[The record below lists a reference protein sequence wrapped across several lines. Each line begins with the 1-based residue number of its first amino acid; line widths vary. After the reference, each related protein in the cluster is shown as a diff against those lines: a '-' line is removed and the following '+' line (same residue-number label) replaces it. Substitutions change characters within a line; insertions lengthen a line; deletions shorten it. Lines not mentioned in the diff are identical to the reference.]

1 MTDGFLSRWS
11 RRKLDV
17 QEGKP
22 VLAEPPSHPLQPLP
36 QPSPADG
43 RGSEAAAAGGR
54 VCKASAAGG
63 SVCEASASGGRVC
76 EASAFGGTESEA
88 SAFSARGRENSGMV
102 APLPLPPGEGGGEG
116 APEVPLPTLADAQA
130 LTPQSDFKPFMARGV
145 AAEVKNAA
153 MKKLFAD
160 PHYNV
165 MDRLDTYIDDY
176 SLPDPIPEAMLRQM
190 VSAKFLNLFD
200 EDEDKQDALTQAEL
214 NPAAAPVASPPSS
227 VPSSLNAQHAS
238 LRDDG
243 NTPTSEVVAQSQ
255 FTLQPPIDH
264 DHTDMRLQPDHAP
277 EGKNPGRGAA

>member
-11 RRKLDV
+11 KRKLDV

-22 VLAEPPSHPLQPLP
+22 VLAEPPSHPLQPSP
-36 QPSPADG
+36 QPSPAGGRSSEAPAAGG
-43 RGSEAAAAGGR
+43 RGSEAPAAGGR
-54 VCKASAAGG
+54 S
-63 SVCEASASGGRVC
+63 SEAPASGG
-76 EASAFGGTESEA
+76 TQSEA
-88 SAFSARGRENSGMV
+88 SSLSARGRENSGRV
-102 APLPLPPGEGGGEG
+102 APPPLPPAEGRGEG

-145 AAEVKNAA
+145 AADVKNAA
-153 MKKLFAD
+153 MKKLFTD

-190 VSAKFLNLFD
+190 ASAKFLNLFD
-200 EDEDKQDALTQAEL
+200 EDEGKQDAVTQAKL
-214 NPAAAPVASPPSS
+214 SPAAPPVAPPVASPPTSS
-227 VPSSLNAQHAS
+227 PPSTPSSPNALS
-238 LRDDG
+238 EPLRENA
-243 NTPTSEVVAQSQ
+243 NTPTGEVVAQSQ

-277 EGKNPGRGAA
+277 EGKNPRRGAA

>member
-22 VLAEPPSHPLQPLP
+22 VLAEPPSHPLQPSP
-36 QPSPADG
+36 QPSPAG
-43 RGSEAAAAGGR
+43 GGSSEAPAAGGR
-54 VCKASAAGG
+54 G
-63 SVCEASASGGRVC
+63 
-76 EASAFGGTESEA
+76 SEA
-88 SAFSARGRENSGMV
+88 SAFSARGRESSGRV
-102 APLPLPPGEGGGEG
+102 ALPPLPAGEGRGEG

-145 AAEVKNAA
+145 AADVKNAA
-153 MKKLFAD
+153 MKKLFTD

-165 MDRLDTYIDDY
+165 MDRLDIYIDDY
-176 SLPDPIPEAMLRQM
+176 SLPDPIPDAMLRQM

-200 EDEDKQDALTQAEL
+200 EDEDNQDAVTQAEL
-214 NPAAAPVASPPSS
+214 NPAAPPVALPSTSPPTSSPPST
-227 VPSSLNAQHAS
+227 PSSPNALHEP
-238 LRDDG
+238 LRDDA
-243 NTPTSEVVAQSQ
+243 NTPTGEVVAQPQ

>member
-22 VLAEPPSHPLQPLP
+22 VLAEPPAPVAAHAPAAV
-36 QPSPADG
+36 PSTPVPVPA
-43 RGSEAAAAGGR
+43 A
-54 VCKASAAGG
+54 
-63 SVCEASASGGRVC
+63 
-76 EASAFGGTESEA
+76 
-88 SAFSARGRENSGMV
+88 
-102 APLPLPPGEGGGEG
+102 EGGGGNEG
-116 APEVPLPTLADAQA
+116 APEAPLPSLADAQA

-145 AAEVKNAA
+145 AADVKNAA

-200 EDEDKQDALTQAEL
+200 DDDKPEDKQDAAS
-214 NPAAAPVASPPSS
+214 PAASPP
-227 VPSSLNAQHAS
+227 PSPRARPEP
-238 LRDDG
+238 LREDA

>member
-11 RRKLDV
+11 KRKLDV

-22 VLAEPPSHPLQPLP
+22 VLAEPPSHPLQPSP
-36 QPSPADG
+36 EPSPAVG
-43 RGSEAAAAGGR
+43 RGSEAP
-54 VCKASAAGG
+54 AAGG
-63 SVCEASASGGRVC
+63 SACEASASGGRGS
-76 EASAFGGTESEA
+76 EAASDRTQSEA
-88 SAFSARGRENSGMV
+88 SAFSARGRENSGAV
-102 APLPLPPGEGGGEG
+102 ASPPLPPKEGGGEG
-116 APEVPLPTLADAQA
+116 SPEAPLPTLADAQA

-145 AAEVKNAA
+145 AADVKNAA
-153 MKKLFAD
+153 MKKLFTD

-200 EDEDKQDALTQAEL
+200 DDDKPEDKQDAAS
-214 NPAAAPVASPPSS
+214 PAASPP
-227 VPSSLNAQHAS
+227 PSPRARPEP
-238 LRDDG
+238 LREDA

-255 FTLQPPIDH
+255 ITLQPPIDH

-277 EGKNPGRGAA
+277 EGKTPGRGAA

>member
-22 VLAEPPSHPLQPLP
+22 VQAEPAAPAVLSPLLQPST
-36 QPSPADG
+36 QPSTQP
-43 RGSEAAAAGGR
+43 SVAGGR
-54 VCKASAAGG
+54 ESDASALGG
-63 SVCEASASGGRVC
+63 AQ
-76 EASAFGGTESEA
+76 SEA
-88 SAFSARGRENSGMV
+88 SAFSARGRENSGTA
-102 APLPLPPGEGGGEG
+102 APLPLPPAKGGGEGGAEG
-116 APEVPLPTLADAQA
+116 APEVPLPTLEDTHA

-145 AAEVKNAA
+145 AADVKNAA

-200 EDEDKQDALTQAEL
+200 EEDKQDAVSQAAL
-214 NPAAAPVASPPSS
+214 NPAATSAALPHPSP
-227 VPSSLNAQHAS
+227 NARPEP
-238 LRDDG
+238 LRDDA
-243 NTPTSEVVAQSQ
+243 NTPTGEVVAQSQ
-255 FTLQPPIDH
+255 TTLQPPIDH
-264 DHTDMRLQPDHAP
+264 DHPDMRLQPDHAP
-277 EGKNPGRGAA
+277 EGKSPRRGAA

>member
-22 VLAEPPSHPLQPLP
+22 VLAEPPAPVAAHAPAAV
-36 QPSPADG
+36 PSTPVPVPA
-43 RGSEAAAAGGR
+43 A
-54 VCKASAAGG
+54 
-63 SVCEASASGGRVC
+63 
-76 EASAFGGTESEA
+76 
-88 SAFSARGRENSGMV
+88 
-102 APLPLPPGEGGGEG
+102 EGGGGNEG
-116 APEVPLPTLADAQA
+116 APEAPLPSLADAQA

-145 AAEVKNAA
+145 AADVKNAA

-200 EDEDKQDALTQAEL
+200 EEDKQVEDKKDA
-214 NPAAAPVASPPSS
+214 
-227 VPSSLNAQHAS
+227 
-238 LRDDG
+238 LRDDA
-243 NTPTSEVVAQSQ
+243 NSPATEVVAQSPQ
-255 FTLQPPIDH
+255 LPDAPPEPPIEH

-277 EGKNPGRGAA
+277 EGKSPGRGTA

>member
-11 RRKLDV
+11 KRKLDV

-22 VLAEPPSHPLQPLP
+22 VLAEPPAPAVQTPLP
-36 QPSPADG
+36 PPASDSGKKGELATAARDG
-43 RGSEAAAAGGR
+43 GVADLPTAPALPPAEAAA
-54 VCKASAAGG
+54 
-63 SVCEASASGGRVC
+63 EA
-76 EASAFGGTESEA
+76 
-88 SAFSARGRENSGMV
+88 
-102 APLPLPPGEGGGEG
+102 
-116 APEVPLPTLADAQA
+116 PLPTLEDVNA

-145 AAEVKNAA
+145 AADVKNAA
-153 MKKLFAD
+153 MKKLFTD

-200 EDEDKQDALTQAEL
+200 EDEDKQDAVTQAKL
-214 NPAAAPVASPPSS
+214 SPAAPPAAPPVASPPTSS
-227 VPSSLNAQHAS
+227 PPSTPSSPNALS
-238 LRDDG
+238 EPLREYA
-243 NTPTSEVVAQSQ
+243 NTPTGEVVAQSQ
-255 FTLQPPIDH
+255 TTLQPPIDH

>member
-11 RRKLDV
+11 KRKLDV

-36 QPSPADG
+36 QPSPAGG
-43 RGSEAAAAGGR
+43 RGS
-54 VCKASAAGG
+54 
-63 SVCEASASGGRVC
+63 EASASGGTQG
-76 EASAFGGTESEA
+76 EASSL
-88 SAFSARGRENSGMV
+88 SARGRENSGRV
-102 APLPLPPGEGGGEG
+102 ASPPPPPGEGRGEG

-145 AAEVKNAA
+145 AADVKNAA
-153 MKKLFAD
+153 MKKLFTD

-200 EDEDKQDALTQAEL
+200 EDEDKQDALTQAGL
-214 NPAAAPVASPPSS
+214 NPAAPPVASPPTST
-227 VPSSLNAQHAS
+227 PSSPNAQHQP
-238 LRDDG
+238 LRE
-243 NTPTSEVVAQSQ
+243 NANSPTGEVVAQSQ
-255 FTLQPPIDH
+255 TTLQPPIDH

-277 EGKNPGRGAA
+277 ERKVPGRGSA

>member
-11 RRKLDV
+11 KRKLDV

-22 VLAEPPSHPLQPLP
+22 VLAEPPSHPLQPSP
-36 QPSPADG
+36 QPSPAGGRESEALAAVG
-43 RGSEAAAAGGR
+43 RGSEAPAFGGR
-54 VCKASAAGG
+54 ES
-63 SVCEASASGGRVC
+63 EAPASGG
-76 EASAFGGTESEA
+76 TQSEA
-88 SAFSARGRENSGMV
+88 SAFSARGRETSGMV

-116 APEVPLPTLADAQA
+116 AREAPLPTLADAQA
-130 LTPQSDFKPFMARGV
+130 LTPESDFKPFMARGV

-153 MKKLFAD
+153 MKKLFTD

-227 VPSSLNAQHAS
+227 VPSSPNAQHAS
-238 LRDDG
+238 LRDDA
-243 NTPTSEVVAQSQ
+243 NTPSGEVVAQSQ

>member
-22 VLAEPPSHPLQPLP
+22 VLAEPPP
-36 QPSPADG
+36 PA
-43 RGSEAAAAGGR
+43 
-54 VCKASAAGG
+54 VQ
-63 SVCEASASGGRVC
+63 
-76 EASAFGGTESEA
+76 T
-88 SAFSARGRENSGMV
+88 
-102 APLPLPPGEGGGEG
+102 PLPPSAPADSRGDKLAGREGGLVA
-116 APEVPLPTLADAQA
+116 APVAMQATATEAARGNAGGGDAVPEAPLPTLADAQA
-130 LTPQSDFKPFMARGV
+130 LTPESDFKPFMARGV
-145 AAEVKNAA
+145 AADVKNAA
-153 MKKLFAD
+153 MKKLFTD

-200 EDEDKQDALTQAEL
+200 DDDKPEDKQDAAS
-214 NPAAAPVASPPSS
+214 PAASPP
-227 VPSSLNAQHAS
+227 PSPRARPEP
-238 LRDDG
+238 LREDA

-255 FTLQPPIDH
+255 ITLQPPIDH

-277 EGKNPGRGAA
+277 EGKTPGRGAA

>member
-11 RRKLDV
+11 KRKLDV

-22 VLAEPPSHPLQPLP
+22 VLAEPPSHPLQPSP
-36 QPSPADG
+36 QPSPAGG
-43 RGSEAAAAGGR
+43 RSSEAP
-54 VCKASAAGG
+54 
-63 SVCEASASGGRVC
+63 ASGG
-76 EASAFGGTESEA
+76 TQSEA
-88 SAFSARGRENSGMV
+88 SSLSARGRENSGRV
-102 APLPLPPGEGGGEG
+102 APPPLPPAEGRGEG

-145 AAEVKNAA
+145 AADVKNAA
-153 MKKLFAD
+153 MKKLFTD

-190 VSAKFLNLFD
+190 ASAKFLNLFD
-200 EDEDKQDALTQAEL
+200 EDEDEDKQDAVTQAKL
-214 NPAAAPVASPPSS
+214 SPAAPPAAPPVASPPTSS
-227 VPSSLNAQHAS
+227 PPSTPSSPNALS
-238 LRDDG
+238 EPLRENA
-243 NTPTSEVVAQSQ
+243 NTPTGEVVAQSQ
-255 FTLQPPIDH
+255 TTLQPPIDH

>member
-11 RRKLDV
+11 KRKLDV

-22 VLAEPPSHPLQPLP
+22 VLAEPPSHPLQPSP
-36 QPSPADG
+36 QPSPAGG
-43 RGSEAAAAGGR
+43 RGSEVPASGGRGSEDAAAGGR
-54 VCKASAAGG
+54 S
-63 SVCEASASGGRVC
+63 SEAPASGG
-76 EASAFGGTESEA
+76 TQSEA
-88 SAFSARGRENSGMV
+88 SALSARGRENSGRV
-102 APLPLPPGEGGGEG
+102 ASPPLPQGEGRGEG

-145 AAEVKNAA
+145 ASDVKNAA
-153 MKKLFAD
+153 MKKLFTD

-200 EDEDKQDALTQAEL
+200 ADEDKQDAVTQAKL
-214 NPAAAPVASPPSS
+214 NPAAPPGASPSTSPPTS
-227 VPSSLNAQHAS
+227 PNALS
-238 LRDDG
+238 EPLRENA
-243 NTPTSEVVAQSQ
+243 NTPTGEVVAQSQ
-255 FTLQPPIDH
+255 TTLQPPIDH